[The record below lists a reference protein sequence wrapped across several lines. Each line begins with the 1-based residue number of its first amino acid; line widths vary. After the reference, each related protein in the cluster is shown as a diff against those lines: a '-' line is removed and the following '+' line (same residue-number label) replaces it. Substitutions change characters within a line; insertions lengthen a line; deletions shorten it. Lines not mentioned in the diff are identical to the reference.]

1 MERQCDNHC
10 FLMLKEEKSPFPS
23 SLSFRKIFLKYF
35 LYFLKIAFDQQC
47 WSNCIVYSIYFFS
60 WTVLRSILV
69 ALLNHHNF
77 SWTLFFSFF
86 SNGGTLVS
94 WSSHWQNGPKYDT
107 YQRPI
112 WCPANPSQWENLHLN
127 WCLLIY
133 KGMFLRQIMS
143 KVNQRRCWPSR
154 IMLYNFIQNAPLAPS
169 SASWQS

>member
-23 SLSFRKIFLKYF
+23 SPSFRKIFLKYF

-69 ALLNHHNF
+69 ALLNHHNNF

-86 SNGGTLVS
+86 FQWWHTCVMIITLTK
-94 WSSHWQNGPKYDT
+94 WTK
-107 YQRPI
+107 I
-112 WCPANPSQWENLHLN
+112 WHLSKTH
-127 WCLLIY
+127 L
-133 KGMFLRQIMS
+133 MS
-143 KVNQRRCWPSR
+143 CQPQSMRK
-154 IMLYNFIQNAPLAPS
+154 PS
-169 SASWQS
+169 SELMFAYI